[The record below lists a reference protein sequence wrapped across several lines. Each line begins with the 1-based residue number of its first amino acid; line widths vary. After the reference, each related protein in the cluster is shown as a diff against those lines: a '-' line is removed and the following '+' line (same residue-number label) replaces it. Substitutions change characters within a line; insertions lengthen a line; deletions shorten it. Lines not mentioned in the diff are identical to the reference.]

1 MAGDRQET
9 RTELTQSTGRVLI
22 VVPTYNEAEN
32 IAGVLNGIKS
42 VVPAAHV
49 LVVDDGSP
57 DGTAAVVSNTA
68 RLLGDVHLLERAA
81 KSGLGAAYRDG
92 FAWGLERGYD
102 VLVEMDADG
111 SHDTAHLT
119 ALLAAIDTGAD
130 LAVGSRY
137 VPGGEIPR
145 WSPGRR
151 ALSRWGN
158 RYAAAALKLPVA
170 DATSGFRA
178 YRAATLRKLDP
189 ATLCADGYGFQVEG
203 VWRVARHGGN
213 ITEVPICFQDR
224 VHGSSKMSKAIVIEA
239 MKLVT
244 KWGAMERWTNAVDAV
259 AHPVLHHRRV
269 SLRH

>member
-1 MAGDRQET
+1 MAGDRQQSQ
-9 RTELTQSTGRVLI
+9 RELTQGMGRVLV

-32 IAGVLNGIKS
+32 IAGVLTGIRR
-42 VVPAAHV
+42 VVPHAEV

-57 DGTAAVVSNTA
+57 DGTAAVVSDSA
-68 RLLGDVHLLERAA
+68 RLLGNVHLLERAE
-81 KSGLGAAYRDG
+81 KTGLGAAYRAG
-92 FAWGLERGYD
+92 FAWGLARNYD

-111 SHDTAHLT
+111 SHDTADLR
-119 ALLAAIDTGAD
+119 ALLAAVDAGAD

-158 RYAAAALKLPVA
+158 RYAAAALHLPVA

-178 YRAATLRKLDP
+178 YRASTLRKLDP
-189 ATLCADGYGFQVEG
+189 TTLCADGYGFQIEG
-203 VWRVARHGGN
+203 VWRVARHGGR
-213 ITEVPICFQDR
+213 IAEVPICFQDR

-244 KWGAMERWTNAVDAV
+244 KWGAMERWTNAADAL
-259 AHPVLHHRRV
+259 AHPVMHHRRV